1 MITAIT
7 AVELLLTS
15 LKRHREAYL
24 QDSISKLPQRQKM
37 KPIEKMPKAVK
48 KNIRYVLADI
58 DDTLTL
64 DGRLP
69 AVVFAAMERLQKASI
84 CMVPITGRPAGWCD
98 HIARMWP
105 VDAVVGEN
113 GAFYFYYDENQRKM
127 SRRYFKSEKQRKID
141 SQKLEKL
148 KSVILKKVPGCRV
161 SADQRYREADLA
173 IDYREDVPPLSMED
187 VDRIVGLFEEAGARA
202 KISSIHVNGWFGK
215 YDKLTMTRI
224 LFTEVFKDDLV
235 AVKENIIFIGDS
247 PNDVPMFQFFPR
259 SVGVANILQFK
270 EKITHKPAWV
280 TQQDGGYGFA
290 EMVDL
295 ILAK

>member
-1 MITAIT
+1 
-7 AVELLLTS
+7 
-15 LKRHREAYL
+15 
-24 QDSISKLPQRQKM
+24 M

-113 GAFYFYYDENQRKM
+113 GAFYFYYNENQRKM

-259 SVGVANILQFK
+259 SVGVANILKFK